1 MSFDGEAGRAH
12 FISVHARPDVWI
24 EVGLHRG
31 RKAHRRPELL
41 LGTIFYANCHSPL
54 LLLLLLLYRG
64 NGCLSGASINRM
76 QRVGKPGTAS
86 LPAPHGGMQF
96 HNVGTP
102 SRYSFTFEV
111 CVHITQIIRLHF
123 SVFYFLQPPPRFA
136 CRKVPSC
143 FFFLFGLRFI
153 LSLEHSSVVTG
164 SGTGVRAR
172 ARARMNQTNPSRN
185 GASARPSPTVPRC
198 KMLLRIFEL
207 PRE

>member
-1 MSFDGEAGRAH
+1 MKAHKNAFTVAIYHIFDALSSGCRSMARLDVH

-54 LLLLLLLYRG
+54 LLLPLLLYRG

-96 HNVGTP
+96 HNVGPHLGT
-102 SRYSFTFEV
+102 
-111 CVHITQIIRLHF
+111 RLHLKYVFISHKSFDFTSLF
-123 SVFYFLQPPPRFA
+123 SIFCNPRPGLPAEKFHPFFYLGYASYSRSNTRLWSQ
-136 CRKVPSC
+136 
-143 FFFLFGLRFI
+143 
-153 LSLEHSSVVTG
+153 
-164 SGTGVRAR
+164 VRA
-172 ARARMNQTNPSRN
+172 Q
-185 GASARPSPTVPRC
+185 
-198 KMLLRIFEL
+198 E
-207 PRE
+207 